1 MTISNVAL
9 TNTFDEWRVATN
21 QLIVAV
27 NTVTEG
33 NSNVNFLTAN
43 AIVAGG
49 INVTTTLTAAFGK
62 ANTANTT
69 ADLAFGH
76 ANAAFG
82 KANTAN
88 TTADLA
94 FSHANAAFGKAN
106 TANTTADVAFA
117 KANTANTTADL
128 AFSHANAAFGKANT
142 ANTTADLAFA
152 KANTANITADLAFGK
167 ANTANTT
174 ADLAFSH
181 ANAAFSSSNAK
192 TSNTNNNTFVGAQRG
207 SVTTLSASS
216 NTFTPNFASN
226 NFFVL
231 TLANNETLAN
241 ATNTVVNQSGA
252 IYVLQSSAGSKTL
265 SFGLGYKF
273 SGNSPPTITTTA
285 NAVDLI
291 VYTVRTA
298 NSVICD
304 IVQDVGNTND
314 T

>member
-9 TNTFDEWRVATN
+9 TNTFDEWRVTTN
-21 QLIVAV
+21 QVIVAI
-27 NTVTEG
+27 NTITEG

-43 AIVAGG
+43 AVVVGGVNVGTTLVAAFAKANTA
-49 INVTTTLTAAFGK
+49 NVTADLAYAKANTANVTADLAFGHANAAYAK

-76 ANAAFG
+76 ANAAY
-82 KANTAN
+82 
-88 TTADLA
+88 
-94 FSHANAAFGKAN
+94 
-106 TANTTADVAFA
+106 A

-128 AFSHANAAFGKANT
+128 SFNHANAAY
-142 ANTTADLAFA
+142 A
-152 KANTANITADLAFGK
+152 KANTANITADLAFGQ
-167 ANTANTT
+167 ANTAR
-174 ADLAFSH
+174 DH
-181 ANAAFSSSNAK
+181 ANAAFASSNTK

-207 SVTTLSASS
+207 SATTLTASS
-216 NTFTPNFASN
+216 NVFTPNFSSN
-226 NFFVL
+226 NFFTL

-241 ATNTVVNQSGA
+241 ATNTVINQSGA
-252 IYVLQSSAGSKTL
+252 IYVIQSSAGSKTL
-265 SFGLGYKF
+265 SFGLAYKF
-273 SGNSPPTITTTA
+273 AGNTPPTISTTA

-304 IVQDVGNTND
+304 IVQDVGNAND